1 MLQVPWQVALAPLA
15 RNAPRG
21 DKSLMWLRRLD
32 RRLRLAI
39 YMMLPLLLLAL
50 LALLLRP
57 EEATLNDEALFGEAR
72 QGGLT
77 VALPEGAS
85 DVAITE
91 ARVPGRPI
99 VLIDPGHG
107 GRDPGAPGV
116 SGTVR
121 EKELTLAFSRELR
134 AVLARNGRVRVALT
148 RDEDTTLSLEQ
159 RAVIARRIGASL
171 LVSIHMDSAPNPLA
185 RGATVYSL
193 SDVASDA
200 EAARFAQAENRA
212 GGALTSEAD
221 GGLRFILSDLAL
233 RDQMAESAELATRL
247 VNGSSGGMLLRP
259 EPHKF
264 AAFHILRR
272 SEVPGVLFEA
282 GYISNVEDEA
292 LLRTPEGRAPIVAA
306 LARAI
311 EVDAALRL
319 AR

>member
-1 MLQVPWQVALAPLA
+1 
-15 RNAPRG
+15 
-21 DKSLMWLRRLD
+21 
-32 RRLRLAI
+32 
-39 YMMLPLLLLAL
+39 MMLAVWLIAIAAYFLIPRRAV
-50 LALLLRP
+50 P
-57 EEATLNDEALFGEAR
+57 GDDALFGEAR

-77 VALPEGAS
+77 VALRDAAGS
-85 DVAITE
+85 IAITE

-121 EKELTLAFSRELR
+121 EKEITLAFARELR
-134 AVLARNGRVRVALT
+134 DLLARNGRVRVALT
-148 RDEDTTLSLEQ
+148 RDGDATLTLEQ
-159 RAVIARRIGASL
+159 RAAIARQIGAGL
-171 LVSIHMDSAPNPLA
+171 LVSVHMDSAPNPRA

-212 GGALTSEAD
+212 GEALSSEAD
-221 GGLRFILSDLAL
+221 GSLRFLLSDLAL
-233 RDQMAESAELATRL
+233 RDQMQESAELATRL
-247 VNGSSGGMLLRP
+247 VSGNGGRMLLRP

-282 GYISNVEDEA
+282 GYISNAEDEA
-292 LLRTPEGRAPIVAA
+292 LLRTPEGRAPIVAE

-311 EVDAALRL
+311 EIDAALRL
-319 AR
+319 SR

>member
-1 MLQVPWQVALAPLA
+1 MLAVWLTAIAVYFLMPSNVAQ
-15 RNAPRG
+15 
-21 DKSLMWLRRLD
+21 D
-32 RRLRLAI
+32 
-39 YMMLPLLLLAL
+39 
-50 LALLLRP
+50 
-57 EEATLNDEALFGEAR
+57 DEALFGEAR

-77 VALPEGAS
+77 VALRDAAAN
-85 DVAITE
+85 VAITE
-91 ARVPGRPI
+91 AKVPGRPI

-121 EKELTLAFSRELR
+121 EKELTLVFARELR
-134 AVLARNGRVRVALT
+134 ALLAKNGRVRVALT
-148 RDEDTTLSLEQ
+148 RDDDRALTLEE
-159 RAVIARRIGASL
+159 RAAIARQIGAGL

-185 RGATVYSL
+185 RGATIYSL

-212 GGALTSEAD
+212 GDALSSEAD
-221 GGLRFILSDLAL
+221 GGLRYLLSDLAL
-233 RDQMAESAELATRL
+233 RDQMQESAELATRL
-247 VNGSSGGMLLRP
+247 VSSNRGRMLLRP

-292 LLRTPEGRAPIVAA
+292 LLRTPEGRAPIIAE

-311 EVDAALRL
+311 EIDAALRL
-319 AR
+319 SR

>member
-1 MLQVPWQVALAPLA
+1 MDGRWGWA
-15 RNAPRG
+15 
-21 DKSLMWLRRLD
+21 
-32 RRLRLAI
+32 
-39 YMMLPLLLLAL
+39 LPLLLAAVLIAFAAYWL
-50 LALLLRP
+50 TPRVDAVPR
-57 EEATLNDEALFGEAR
+57 DDALFGEAR

-77 VALPEGAS
+77 VALRDGVP
-85 DVAITE
+85 DIAITE

-99 VLIDPGHG
+99 VLIDAGHG

-116 SGTVR
+116 SGTVT
-121 EKELTLAFSRELR
+121 EKQLTLAFARELR
-134 AVLARNGRVRVALT
+134 DLLAKNGRVRVALT
-148 RDEDTTLSLEQ
+148 RDGDATLSLEQ
-159 RAVIARRIGASL
+159 RAAIARSIAAGL
-171 LVSIHMDSAPNPLA
+171 LVSVHMDSAPNPLA

-212 GGALTSEAD
+212 GEQMTSETD
-221 GGLRFILSDLAL
+221 GGLRFLLSDLAL
-233 RDQMAESAELATRL
+233 RDQMAESADLAARL
-247 VNGSSGGMLLRP
+247 VGGRDGRMLLRP

-272 SEVPGVLFEA
+272 SETPGVLFEA

-319 AR
+319 SR

>member
-1 MLQVPWQVALAPLA
+1 MLLLVTLVVVAAYWLT
-15 RNAPRG
+15 PRG
-21 DKSLMWLRRLD
+21 
-32 RRLRLAI
+32 
-39 YMMLPLLLLAL
+39 
-50 LALLLRP
+50 
-57 EEATLNDEALFGEAR
+57 EAVGDDALFGEAR

-77 VALPEGAS
+77 VALRGGVP

-116 SGTVR
+116 SGNVR
-121 EKELTLAFSRELR
+121 EKELTLIFARELR
-134 AVLARNGRVRVALT
+134 DLLARNGRVRVALT
-148 RDEDTTLSLEQ
+148 RDGDTTLTLDD
-159 RAVIARRIGASL
+159 RAGIARQIGAGL
-171 LVSIHMDSAPNPLA
+171 LVSVHMDSAPNPLA

-212 GGALTSEAD
+212 GDGLSSETD
-221 GGLRFILSDLAL
+221 GSLRFLLSDLAL
-233 RDQMAESAELATRL
+233 RDQMQESAELATRL
-247 VNGSSGGMLLRP
+247 VSSNRGQMLLRP

-282 GYISNVEDEA
+282 GYISNVEDETV
-292 LLRTPEGRAPIVAA
+292 LRTAEGRAPIVAE

-311 EVDAALRL
+311 EIDAALRL
-319 AR
+319 SR

>member
-1 MLQVPWQVALAPLA
+1 MVLAAWLVAIAAYFLL
-15 RNAPRG
+15 PR
-21 DKSLMWLRRLD
+21 DKAVDDDAM
-32 RRLRLAI
+32 
-39 YMMLPLLLLAL
+39 
-50 LALLLRP
+50 
-57 EEATLNDEALFGEAR
+57 FGEAR

-77 VALPEGAS
+77 VALRAAAAS
-85 DVAITE
+85 VPITE

-116 SGTVR
+116 SGSVR
-121 EKELTLAFSRELR
+121 EKDLTLIFARELR
-134 AVLARNGRVRVALT
+134 DFLAKNGRVRVALT
-148 RDEDTTLSLEQ
+148 RDGDTTLSLDE
-159 RAVIARRIGASL
+159 RAAIARQVGAGLIIS
-171 LVSIHMDSAPNPLA
+171 VHMDSAPNPLA

-200 EAARFAQAENRA
+200 EAARFALAENRA
-212 GGALTSEAD
+212 GEGLSSEAD
-221 GGLRFILSDLAL
+221 GSVRFLLSDLAL
-233 RDQMAESAELATRL
+233 RNQMQESAELATRL
-247 VNGSSGGMLLRP
+247 VSGDRGRMLLHP

-292 LLRTPEGRAPIVAA
+292 LLRTVEGRAPIVAE

-311 EVDAALRL
+311 EIDTALRSS
-319 AR
+319 R